1 MGTTEKDVAKKADGD
16 VVPQQGAVS
25 VGSFRRRLSV
35 RSIVLLGVIVLVLGG
50 ATLIAVHEHN
60 VHSKDTASQELW
72 ETILHS
78 SLTDEDKQQDV
89 VNATTALL
97 AGEKTGRFTVSPTD
111 QTELYLDRANA
122 YLNLKEYKKAVADYT
137 KVVSMGGA
145 TKQAALQGQVEAGY
159 KAGERKEL
167 IPLYKQLITLKDKSG
182 DPMRSSVMAQYEE
195 NIQTLQ
201 QGGELIF

>member
-1 MGTTEKDVAKKADGD
+1 M
-16 VVPQQGAVS
+16 
-25 VGSFRRRLSV
+25 
-35 RSIVLLGVIVLVLGG
+35 VLLGIILLAIGSVILV
-50 ATLIAVHEHN
+50 TVHEHN
-60 VHSKDTASQELW
+60 VHSKDTASQGLW

-78 SLTDEDKQQDV
+78 SLADENKQQDV

-97 AGEKTGRFTVSPTD
+97 AGKKAGTFTISSTD
-111 QTELYLDRANA
+111 QTNLYLDRANA

-167 IPLYKQLITLKDKSG
+167 IPLYKQLITLKSKSG
-182 DPMRSSVMAQYEE
+182 DPMRSSIMAQYEE
-195 NIQTLQ
+195 NIQILQ